1 MPPVRTAVLHGAGYA
16 GGELVALLLGH
27 PAVEVAAVT
36 SRSQAGG
43 AVWTT
48 HPRLRGQTDLAY
60 SAPDDL
66 DVGGLDAAFVCAEHG
81 QGAQT
86 VQALRAR
93 GFDGLV
99 VDLSADHRLG
109 DPETYRSVYGLDH
122 PAPDA
127 MREAVYGLAEV
138 NGDRVAGARL
148 VANPGCFATG
158 ITLALWPLVAL
169 GAFEA
174 HVTALTGAS
183 GSGARPSETTHYP
196 RRDGNVRAYKV
207 LAHRHLAEVR
217 ETLAGGAGRSDGAPR
232 PGSPPRSR
240 RPPPLAPPGFAD
252 LTVVQEGSFFQAT
265 PPGDGG
271 GAAASSPMTSPLPRG
286 EGQGEGSAC
295 RSRPGGGGVA
305 VHFVPASGPWTRG
318 IWGTA
323 HVTFAAPPVPGAVAE
338 AFESAYGGR
347 PFVRLSPG
355 ELPELLPTVGTP
367 FCDVGWVER
376 GGHLVVGFAL
386 DNLLK
391 GAASQAVQNLNL
403 ALGLPEALGLLP
415 GGAVAVPA

>member
-1 MPPVRTAVLHGAGYA
+1 MRDRGWRDGQIHPDHPALASSPYPSFMPPSLYPSPPVRVAVLHGAGYA

-27 PAVEVAAVT
+27 PAVEVVAVT

-48 HPRLRGQTDLAY
+48 HPRLRGQTDLLY

-66 DVGGLDAAFVCAEHG
+66 DMSGLDAVFVCAEHG
-81 QGAQT
+81 QGAET
-86 VQALRAR
+86 VRDLRAA
-93 GFDGLV
+93 GFEGLV

-109 DPETYRSVYGLDH
+109 DPETYRAVYGLDH
-122 PAPDA
+122 PAPSA

-158 ITLALWPLVAL
+158 IALALWPLARAF
-169 GAFEA
+169 GGFEA

-183 GSGARPSETTHYP
+183 GSGAQPSATTHYP

-207 LAHRHLAEVR
+207 LAHRHLAEVD
-217 ETLAGGAGRSDGAPR
+217 ETLADAGGAGRSAGR
-232 PGSPPRSR
+232 
-240 RPPPLAPPGFAD
+240 
-252 LTVVQEGSFFQAT
+252 
-265 PPGDGG
+265 G
-271 GAAASSPMTSPLPRG
+271 GA
-286 EGQGEGSAC
+286 
-295 RSRPGGGGVA
+295 A

-318 IWGTA
+318 IWGAA
-323 HVTFAAPPVPGAVAE
+323 HVTLAAPPPAGGVAE
-338 AFESAYGGR
+338 AFEAAYGGR
-347 PFVRLSPG
+347 PFVRLWPG

-376 GGHLVVGFAL
+376 GGRLVVGFAL

-403 ALGLPEALGLLP
+403 ALGLPETMGLLP
-415 GGAVAVPA
+415 NAAMSYG